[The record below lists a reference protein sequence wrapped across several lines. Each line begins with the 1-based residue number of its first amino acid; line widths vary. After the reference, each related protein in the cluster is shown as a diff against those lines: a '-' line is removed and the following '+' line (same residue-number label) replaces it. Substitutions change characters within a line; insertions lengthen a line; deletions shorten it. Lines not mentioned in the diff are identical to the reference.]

1 MSYKSCLVND
11 FIIESMNI
19 CHIAI
24 LLSVSLFLFIH
35 ILLSI
40 YPFDSLSSDNINHI
54 TTQYNKS
61 LQTLR
66 LKFQSHI
73 THGSDYILQVEK
85 TEQTD
90 SQLRNDVIFKNSSIT
105 SSSQL
110 IKEATL
116 TSTIT
121 SNNNRTKRVLIF
133 TMDSIESYEKNSKAG
148 GAAGTHYLNVI
159 YILYVHFIDYNK

>member
-1 MSYKSCLVND
+1 MVND

-19 CHIAI
+19 CHIAV

-40 YPFDSLSSDNINHI
+40 YPFDSSSFDNINHI
-54 TTQYNKS
+54 TTQYNTS

-66 LKFQSHI
+66 LKFQSHL
-73 THGSDYILQVEK
+73 THGSDYIHQVEK
-85 TEQTD
+85 TMQTD
-90 SQLRNDVIFKNSSIT
+90 SKLTNDLNYNNNSIT
-105 SSSQL
+105 SSSKL

-116 TSTIT
+116 TSTIM
-121 SNNNRTKRVLIF
+121 SNNNRKKRVLIF

-148 GAAGTHYLNVI
+148 GAAGTHYIHIICTYCRL
-159 YILYVHFIDYNK
+159 HDE